1 MAKKT
6 FENLEKEKKEKIYES
21 LKEFF
26 EEEEDLKNINVS
38 GIVKKLN
45 IARGSFYQYFE
56 DLEDSYFTVLKKE
69 TGEIHHKFFNLY
81 KENKEDMGKTLKAYR
96 DFLATEL
103 YDKNLKNLYRPK
115 FFIFE
120 NSFMLHG
127 KNFLREHLSDN
138 FYHKMT
144 YIMAVFHELIKES
157 ITSDYDKEKFME
169 VCNLYINYLLG
180 GINNESI
187 WNFFRRLLSQLSN
200 FSRHKNAIDWR

>member
-1 MAKKT
+1 MTLCHFGGNMAKKT
-6 FENLEKEKKEKIYES
+6 FENLEKEKKEKIYER

-26 EEEEDLKNINVS
+26 EEEDLKNINVS

-127 KNFLREHLSDN
+127 KNFLREHLSDD

-157 ITSDYDKEKFME
+157 IRSDYDKEKFLE
-169 VCNLYINYLLG
+169 VCNLYINWLLG

-187 WNFFRRLLSQLSN
+187 
-200 FSRHKNAIDWR
+200 

>member
-1 MAKKT
+1 MTLCHFGGNMAKKT
-6 FENLEKEKKEKIYES
+6 FENLEKEKKEKIYER

-26 EEEEDLKNINVS
+26 EEEDLKNINVS

-81 KENKEDMGKTLKAYR
+81 KENKEDMGKTFKAYR

-127 KNFLREHLSDN
+127 KNFLREHLSDD

-157 ITSDYDKEKFME
+157 IRSDYDKEKFLE

-187 WNFFRRLLSQLSN
+187 
-200 FSRHKNAIDWR
+200 

>member
-6 FENLEKEKKEKIYES
+6 FENLEKEKKEKIYER

-26 EEEEDLKNINVS
+26 EEEDLKNINVS

-127 KNFLREHLSDN
+127 KNFLREHLSDD
-138 FYHKMT
+138 FYHKVT

-157 ITSDYDKEKFME
+157 IRSDYDKEKFLE

-200 FSRHKNAIDWR
+200 FSRHKMLINWK

>member
-1 MAKKT
+1 MTLCHFGGNMAKKT
-6 FENLEKEKKEKIYES
+6 FENLEKEKKEKIYNS

-26 EEEEDLKNINVS
+26 EEEDLKNINVS

-81 KENKEDMGKTLKAYR
+81 KENKEDMGKTLMAYR
-96 DFLATEL
+96 DFLASEL

-157 ITSDYDKEKFME
+157 ITSDYDKEKFLE

-187 WNFFRRLLSQLSN
+187 
-200 FSRHKNAIDWR
+200 

>member
-1 MAKKT
+1 MTLCHFGGNMAKKT
-6 FENLEKEKKEKIYES
+6 FENLEKEKKEKIYNS

-26 EEEEDLKNINVS
+26 EEEDLKNINVS

-96 DFLATEL
+96 NFLATEL

-127 KNFLREHLSDN
+127 KNFLREHLSDD

-157 ITSDYDKEKFME
+157 IRSDYDKEKFLE
-169 VCNLYINYLLG
+169 VCNLYINWLLG

-187 WNFFRRLLSQLSN
+187 
-200 FSRHKNAIDWR
+200 

>member
-26 EEEEDLKNINVS
+26 EEEDLKNINVS

-81 KENKEDMGKTLKAYR
+81 KENKEDMEKTLKSYR

-115 FFIFE
+115 FFVFE
-120 NSFMLHG
+120 NSFMTHG
-127 KNFLREHLSDN
+127 KNFLREHLSDD

-157 ITSDYDKEKFME
+157 IRSDYDKEKFME

>member
-1 MAKKT
+1 MTLCHFGGNMAKKT

-26 EEEEDLKNINVS
+26 EEEDLKNINVS

-81 KENKEDMGKTLKAYR
+81 KENNEDMGKTLKAYR

-115 FFIFE
+115 FFVFE
-120 NSFMLHG
+120 NSFMTHG
-127 KNFLREHLSDN
+127 KNFLREHLSDD

-157 ITSDYDKEKFME
+157 IRSDYDKEKFLE

-187 WNFFRRLLSQLSN
+187 
-200 FSRHKNAIDWR
+200 

>member
-6 FENLEKEKKEKIYES
+6 FENLEKEKKEKIYNS

-26 EEEEDLKNINVS
+26 EEEDLKNINVS

-81 KENKEDMGKTLKAYR
+81 KENNEDMGKTLKAYR
-96 DFLATEL
+96 DFLASEL

-127 KNFLREHLSDN
+127 KNFLREHLSDD

-157 ITSDYDKEKFME
+157 IRSDYDKEKFLE

-200 FSRHKNAIDWR
+200 FSRNKMLINWK

>member
-1 MAKKT
+1 MTLCHFGGNMAKKT
-6 FENLEKEKKEKIYES
+6 FENLEKEKKEKIYNS

-26 EEEEDLKNINVS
+26 EEEDLKNINVS

-81 KENKEDMGKTLKAYR
+81 KENNEDMGKTLKAYR
-96 DFLATEL
+96 DFLASEL

-127 KNFLREHLSDN
+127 KNFLREHLSDD

-157 ITSDYDKEKFME
+157 IRSDYDKEKFLE

-187 WNFFRRLLSQLSN
+187 
-200 FSRHKNAIDWR
+200 

>member
-26 EEEEDLKNINVS
+26 EEEDLKNINVS

-81 KENKEDMGKTLKAYR
+81 KENKEDMEKTLKAYR

-120 NSFMLHG
+120 NSFMTHG
-127 KNFLREHLSDN
+127 KNFLREHLSDD

-157 ITSDYDKEKFME
+157 IRSDYDKEKFME

-187 WNFFRRLLSQLSN
+187 WNFFRRLLSQLGN

>member
-1 MAKKT
+1 MTQCHFGGNMAKKT
-6 FENLEKEKKEKIYES
+6 FENLEKEKKEKIYNS

-26 EEEEDLKNINVS
+26 EEEDLKNINVS

-81 KENKEDMGKTLKAYR
+81 KENKEDMEKTLKAYR

-144 YIMAVFHELIKES
+144 YIMAVFHELIKVS
-157 ITSDYDKEKFME
+157 ITSAYDKEKFLE
-169 VCNLYINYLLG
+169 VCNLYIYWLLG

-187 WNFFRRLLSQLSN
+187 
-200 FSRHKNAIDWR
+200 

>member
-26 EEEEDLKNINVS
+26 EEEDLKNINVS

-81 KENKEDMGKTLKAYR
+81 KENKEDMEKTLKAYR

-157 ITSDYDKEKFME
+157 ITSAYDKEKFLE
-169 VCNLYINYLLG
+169 VCNLYINWLLG

-187 WNFFRRLLSQLSN
+187 WNFFRRLLSQLGN

>member
-1 MAKKT
+1 MTQCHFGGNMAKNT
-6 FENLEKEKKEKIYES
+6 FENLDKDKKEKIYDS
-21 LKEFF
+21 LREFF
-26 EEEEDLKNINVS
+26 EEEDLKDINVS
-38 GIVKKLN
+38 GIVKKLG

-56 DLEDSYFTVLKKE
+56 DLEDSYFTVLKRE

-81 KENKEDMGKTLKAYR
+81 KENEEDMEATLKAYR

-103 YDKNLKNLYRPK
+103 YDKNLKALYRPK

-127 KNFLREHLSDN
+127 KNFLRQHFSSD

-144 YIMAVFHELIKES
+144 FIMAVFHELIKES
-157 ITSDYDKEKFME
+157 ITSDYDKEKFLE
-169 VCNLYINYLLG
+169 VCNLYINCLLG

-187 WNFFRRLLSQLSN
+187 
-200 FSRHKNAIDWR
+200 

>member
-1 MAKKT
+1 MTLCHFGGNMAKKT

-26 EEEEDLKNINVS
+26 EEEDLKNINVS

-115 FFIFE
+115 FFVFE

-157 ITSDYDKEKFME
+157 IRSDYDKEKFLE
-169 VCNLYINYLLG
+169 VCNLYINWLLG

-187 WNFFRRLLSQLSN
+187 
-200 FSRHKNAIDWR
+200 

>member
-1 MAKKT
+1 MTLCHFGGNMAKKT
-6 FENLEKEKKEKIYES
+6 FENLEKEKKEKIYNS

-26 EEEEDLKNINVS
+26 EEEDLKNINVS

-81 KENKEDMGKTLKAYR
+81 KENNEDMGKTLMAYR
-96 DFLATEL
+96 DFLASEL

-157 ITSDYDKEKFME
+157 ITSDYDKEKFLE

-187 WNFFRRLLSQLSN
+187 
-200 FSRHKNAIDWR
+200 

>member
-1 MAKKT
+1 MTLCHFGGNMAKKT

-26 EEEEDLKNINVS
+26 EEEDLKNINVS

-81 KENKEDMGKTLKAYR
+81 KENNEDMGKTLKAYR
-96 DFLATEL
+96 DFLASEL

-157 ITSDYDKEKFME
+157 ITSAYDKEKFLE

-187 WNFFRRLLSQLSN
+187 
-200 FSRHKNAIDWR
+200 

>member
-1 MAKKT
+1 MTLCHFGGNMAKKT

-26 EEEEDLKNINVS
+26 EEEDLKNINVS

-81 KENKEDMGKTLKAYR
+81 KENNEDMGKTLKAYR
-96 DFLATEL
+96 DFLASEL

-127 KNFLREHLSDN
+127 KNFLRDHLSDN

-157 ITSDYDKEKFME
+157 ITSAYDKEKFLE

-187 WNFFRRLLSQLSN
+187 
-200 FSRHKNAIDWR
+200 

>member
-6 FENLEKEKKEKIYES
+6 FENLEKEKKEKIYER

-26 EEEEDLKNINVS
+26 EEEDLKNINVS

-81 KENKEDMGKTLKAYR
+81 KENKEDMEKTLKAYR

-157 ITSDYDKEKFME
+157 ITSAYDKEKFLE
-169 VCNLYINYLLG
+169 VCNLYINWLLG

-187 WNFFRRLLSQLSN
+187 
-200 FSRHKNAIDWR
+200 